1 MNTEELL
8 ALLVLATVGS
18 FTPGPN
24 TALSTTL
31 AANHGL
37 RLALPFVCAVPCGW
51 GLLLLASSGGLGAL
65 VQEFPLVRWGLLVFG
80 GLYLLWLAMRLART
94 TQLAAQQ
101 HDTVVVSFAQGVSLQ
116 FLNPKAWFLAI
127 SVTSGWVIGFGNTL
141 ERLIEV
147 LPLFMSFGLS
157 SNLTY
162 ACIGAALREWLQGP
176 NGTAQRLVMFNRLM
190 ALSLVA
196 TVAWMARST
205 LGLAA

>member
-1 MNTEELL
+1 MTTEELF

-37 RLALPFVCAVPCGW
+37 RVALPFVCAVPCGW
-51 GLLLLASSGGLGAL
+51 GLLLLACSGGLGAL
-65 VQEFPLVRWGLLVFG
+65 VQQFPAVRWGLLGFG
-80 GLYLLWLAMRLART
+80 GLYLLWLASRLART

-101 HDTVVVSFAQGVSLQ
+101 HQAVVVGFVQGVSLQ

-127 SVTSGWVIGFGNTL
+127 SVTSGWVIGFGNTVA
-141 ERLIEV
+141 RVIEV
-147 LPLFMSFGLS
+147 LPLFMFFGLS

-176 NGTAQRLVMFNRLM
+176 DGTARRLVAFNRVM

-196 TVAWMARST
+196 TVLWMVRST
-205 LGLAA
+205 AGMGA